1 MKILSQSTILMA
13 DPNTFV
19 CQPLNLMM
27 GEKSG
32 AETPLCLSSS
42 HNPKSLPNVNPGE
55 HFNLVKVQFPHLHMK
70 TIILKR
76 KGDDNFR
83 KPHGKEL

>member
-1 MKILSQSTILMA
+1 MKILSRSTILMA

-19 CQPLNLMM
+19 FQPLNLMM

-55 HFNLVKVQFPHLHMK
+55 HFNLVKVKFNSTICIALHSDSK
-70 TIILKR
+70 WIT
-76 KGDDNFR
+76 
-83 KPHGKEL
+83 

>member
-1 MKILSQSTILMA
+1 MA

-19 CQPLNLMM
+19 FQPLNLMM

-55 HFNLVKVQFPHLHMK
+55 HFNLVKVQFPQFYFK
-70 TIILKR
+70 
-76 KGDDNFR
+76 DNYF
-83 KPHGKEL
+83 KEERR